1 MPSKLLFFLFDFD
14 FDFKDFDFNAF
25 WGENYIMWESSERA
39 WQVKVAD
46 KAILTA
52 GRSGYG
58 SVVDEMGR
66 TPGER
71 RAAFEKSVAIR
82 IAGDEIFKWDEPLNM
97 GEIRAKVTPWM
108 EENGYI
114 RAGYRNGDR
123 AWGDIA
129 ITERGVQDSLAHW
142 SGPEKVQVFAA
153 LPDMISGGIYIGTTS
168 GKTHQQNMKRHI
180 FASKVNVGRKPL
192 LVGFVISEDASGR
205 RFYDHEL
212 AEINNPDGL
221 SSHAGTIGLDTEKAH
236 RTRRGS
242 VINVIQEALKVN
254 SQDEKKSK
262 NKNMEGTK
270 PVVMIMEGTRPLRGQ
285 PYPTL

>member
-1 MPSKLLFFLFDFD
+1 
-14 FDFKDFDFNAF
+14 
-25 WGENYIMWESSERA
+25 
-39 WQVKVAD
+39 VAD
-46 KAILTA
+46 NVISV
-52 GRSGYG
+52 RSGYG
-58 SVVDEMGR
+58 YGPVVDEMGR
-66 TPGER
+66 SPEER
-71 RAAFEKSVAIR
+71 RAAFEKSKAIR

-97 GEIRAKVTPWM
+97 GEIRAKVAPWM

-114 RAGYRNGDR
+114 RDGYRNGDR
-123 AWGDIA
+123 GWGDIS

-153 LPDMISGGIYIGTTS
+153 LPDMISGGIYTGTTS

-180 FASKVNVGRKPL
+180 FASKVNVGGKSL

-212 AEINNPDGL
+212 AEINNLDGL

-242 VINVIQEALKVN
+242 IINVIQEALKVN
-254 SQDEKKSK
+254 SRDEKSQK
-262 NKNMEGTK
+262 NNNKVK
-270 PVVMIMEGTRPLRGQ
+270 I
-285 PYPTL
+285 